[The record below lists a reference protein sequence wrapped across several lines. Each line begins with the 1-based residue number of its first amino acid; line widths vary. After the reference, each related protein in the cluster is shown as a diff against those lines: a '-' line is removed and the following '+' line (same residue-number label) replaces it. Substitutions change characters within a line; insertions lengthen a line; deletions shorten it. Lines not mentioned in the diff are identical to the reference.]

1 MIDYCIEM
9 KDVCFGYQKQ
19 LLFEDLNLNF
29 QPAQSVGIIGA
40 NGAGKSTLLKL
51 LIGLLPANSG
61 TITINGLKLD
71 NDNLK
76 AIRSQ
81 ISYLF
86 QDSESQLFCSNV
98 YDEIAFGPRNYG
110 HSEEKTRNLV
120 EQALKAIHI
129 EHLRDKST
137 YQLSGGEKKLVSLAT
152 VLSLQPDILLL
163 DEPTG
168 TLDPLNRANIIRILN
183 ELPTTKIITTHD
195 LDFVLDCCQRVIV
208 INHGRVVADGDPEIL
223 LKDEKLLKENGLLLP
238 LSLSKR

>member
-19 LLFEDLNLNF
+19 LLFEGLNLNF

-110 HSEEKTRNLV
+110 HSEEETRNLV

-137 YQLSGGEKKLVSLAT
+137 YQLSGGEKKLVINNPKPGKWYVSVYCDTT
-152 VLSLQPDILLL
+152 VDTRQTDY
-163 DEPTG
+163 G
-168 TLDPLNRANIIRILN
+168 TQYSGCLEVLNGVPYSIQA
-183 ELPTTKIITTHD
+183 
-195 LDFVLDCCQRVIV
+195 DF
-208 INHGRVVADGDPEIL
+208 
-223 LKDEKLLKENGLLLP
+223 
-238 LSLSKR
+238 